1 MGALSADSRVVR
13 RGLEAPS
20 GRFRRTTP
28 WEGTRTEQ
36 PGLLTGHQVRHP
48 DQIVGR
54 SHEVPRQSRALH
66 TTISSAADPS
76 TVFIHPN
83 ISPPACESSGSL
95 HSLYAVLSDH
105 LSPSELAEPHAASVP
120 DHACPSHTAE
130 CRSPCHL
137 PASWDGSLAAAHR
150 HAWEAIATKC
160 CGIRGRWISE
170 PVEGKIDRFDSVR
183 VLVSGPRHTGLPI
196 LLSEVLIE
204 G

>member
-1 MGALSADSRVVR
+1 MGALSADSGVVPAGDWR
-13 RGLEAPS
+13 PLQAVLGALRPGRAHGLNGP
-20 GRFRRTTP
+20 R
-28 WEGTRTEQ
+28 
-36 PGLLTGHQVRHP
+36 LLTGHQVRHP

-54 SHEVPRQSRALH
+54 SHEVPGQSRALH

-150 HAWEAIATKC
+150 PCLGSNSNEMLRYSWEVDL
-160 CGIRGRWISE
+160 R
-170 PVEGKIDRFDSVR
+170 
-183 VLVSGPRHTGLPI
+183 TG
-196 LLSEVLIE
+196 
-204 G
+204 